1 MRVIASV
8 PVRVHNDDVGSGLF
22 PGDGVVLLRRGT
34 HGEEVPIHST
44 RMLVYVCGASEGTT
58 CP

>member
-34 HGEEVPIHST
+34 DGEEGPINTT
-44 RMLVYVCGASEGTT
+44 RVLGYVCGAQH
-58 CP
+58 P